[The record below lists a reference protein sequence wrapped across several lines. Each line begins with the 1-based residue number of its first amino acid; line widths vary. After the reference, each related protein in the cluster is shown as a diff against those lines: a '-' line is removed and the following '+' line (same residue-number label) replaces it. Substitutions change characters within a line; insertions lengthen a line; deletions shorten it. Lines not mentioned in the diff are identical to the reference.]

1 MNVEMGVFVSE
12 NFDVHLVG
20 LIGLV
25 HRFLHQ
31 RQLRKETRS
40 LEKRELVEVVYVGLA
55 DENGIA
61 GEAAM
66 VPHHDIT
73 GFEFLHEMGVA
84 FL

>member
-1 MNVEMGVFVSE
+1 MDVEMGVPVSE
-12 NFDVHLVG
+12 DFDVHLVG

-31 RQLRKETRS
+31 RQFCEETRS
-40 LEKRELVEVVYVGLA
+40 LEKREHVEVVYVGLA

-66 VPHHDIT
+66 VPHHNVA
-73 GFEFLHEMGVA
+73 GFEFLHEMGVP